1 MSWWDLE
8 EMNDPGLNYLYVD
21 TLAKENVLQQK
32 IEPNRDYY
40 ISDDYKYIY
49 IEPSITLQKFLN
61 PDDWLLWEEKHYDYI
76 CLDELCKITG
86 INYYGLVEC
95 YKKNICII

>member
-1 MSWWDLE
+1 ME
-8 EMNDPGLNYLYVD
+8 VANDPFLNYLYVD
-21 TLAKENVLQQK
+21 AFARENVLQQK

-49 IEPSITLQKFLN
+49 IEPSISLQKFLN
-61 PDDWLLWEEKHYDYI
+61 PDDWTLWEETHYDDI
-76 CLDELCKITG
+76 CCDELCKITG

-95 YKKNICII
+95 YKKNICIV